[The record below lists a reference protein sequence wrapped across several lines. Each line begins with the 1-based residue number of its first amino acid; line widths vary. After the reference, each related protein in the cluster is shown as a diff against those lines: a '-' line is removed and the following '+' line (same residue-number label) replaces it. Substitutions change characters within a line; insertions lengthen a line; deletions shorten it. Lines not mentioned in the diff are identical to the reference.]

1 MRKHLLLTL
10 LLFAFGSPAMVL
22 AAVVQGARLE
32 TTAEYTRLVFELDTG
47 VEHQVFTLENPDRIV
62 IDLTGTRL
70 DGNFNALELSG
81 TPIAKIRS
89 AARNTSD
96 LRVVLDLQGKM
107 QPRSFLVARNAEHGD
122 QLVLDLYS
130 GAAPIANVNAPAA
143 EPATRTASVSAA
155 DLMDEKRDIV
165 VAISAGHGG
174 DDPGAIGVDRL
185 REKNV
190 TLAISRELESLI
202 NALPGYRAV
211 MIRDSDRYV
220 GLRER
225 TELGHKANAD
235 LYLAIHAD
243 AHTNKQASGST
254 VYALS
259 ANGATSEQARLL
271 AEKENAADLI
281 GGVGSVSL
289 SDKDEMLR
297 TVLIDFSMN
306 AQISTSLEIGD
317 KVIGELGHVIKMRRR
332 NVEQA
337 AFVELK
343 SADIPSLLIEAG
355 YITNARDARNLD
367 SPEWRRSFAR
377 ALTQAVTEWFYE
389 RPPQGTWVAWQK
401 EHGGIIPATYTVKR
415 GDSLSEIAERYGV
428 ALAALKFANEIANGN
443 DIRIGQVLTI
453 PGAGASGGTTTYREH
468 VIARGETLSGIAE
481 SYAVPM
487 ARIRETNQLNGDTI
501 RVGQVLKIPTS

>member
-1 MRKHLLLTL
+1 MRQRLLSSL
-10 LLFAFGSPAMVL
+10 LLFAVGSPATVQ
-22 AAVVQGARLE
+22 AAVVEAARIE
-32 TTAEYTRLVFELDTG
+32 ATAEYTRLVFELDAG
-47 VEHQVFTLENPDRIV
+47 LEHQIFTLDNPDRIV
-62 IDLTGTRL
+62 IDLAGTRL
-70 DGNFNALELSG
+70 NGNLNALDLNG

-89 AARNTSD
+89 AARNNSD
-96 LRVVLDLQGKM
+96 LRVVLDVQGKM
-107 QPRSFLVARNAEHGD
+107 QPRSFFKARNAEHGD
-122 QLVLDLYS
+122 QLILDLYS
-130 GAAPIANVNAPAA
+130 ANTAAPDAAVAA
-143 EPATRTASVSAA
+143 ELPIASASVA
-155 DLMDEKRDIV
+155 DVVDEKRDIV

-190 TLAISRELESLI
+190 TLAISRELEAMI
-202 NALPGYRAV
+202 NAMPGYRAV
-211 MIRDSDRYV
+211 MIRDGDRYV

-243 AHTNKQASGST
+243 AHGNKQASGST
-254 VYALS
+254 IYALS

-281 GGVGSVSL
+281 GGVGGVSL
-289 SDKDEMLR
+289 DDKDEMLR

-306 AQISTSLEIGD
+306 AQIATSLEIGD
-317 KVIGELGHVIKMRRR
+317 QVIQALGEVISMRRR

-367 SPEWRRSFAR
+367 SPEWRRNFAG
-377 ALTQAVTEWFYE
+377 ALTEAVTQWFYE

-401 EHGGIIPATYTVKR
+401 DHGGIIPATYTIKR

-428 ALAALKFANEIANGN
+428 ALAALKFANEISNSD
-443 DIRIGQVLTI
+443 DIRVGQVLTI
-453 PGAGASGGTTTYREH
+453 PGAGATGGGTYREH
-468 VIARGETLSGIAE
+468 TIARGETLSQIAE
-481 SYAVPM
+481 SYAVSA
-487 ARIRETNQLNGDTI
+487 ARIRETNQLNSDTI